1 MVVLVGDSLTVVAVA
16 LAGKTF
22 GPGVGAL
29 SADCLQPMC
38 QFHFLT
44 DRETQNGQTSGSPE
58 TRKISA

>member
-29 SADCLQPMC
+29 SADCLQPMLSVSL
-38 QFHFLT
+38 F
-44 DRETQNGQTSGSPE
+44 DGRDEK
-58 TRKISA
+58 RKMANLFWKPRDP